1 MRGLSLPAGRRDD
14 AERAGGRARSP
25 GGRLALR
32 RTPRR
37 TRAPL
42 VGTVIATTFLGA
54 TSRITVDLGD
64 TRSWPSSIPSEAA
77 ALPAGSRVSLRIRED
92 PVLVALGGAPAA
104 AEEQVAPTGA

>member
-1 MRGLSLPAGRRDD
+1 M
-14 AERAGGRARSP
+14 
-25 GGRLALR
+25 
-32 RTPRR
+32 
-37 TRAPL
+37 
-42 VGTVIATTFLGA
+42 IASTFLGA

-64 TRSWPSSIPSEAA
+64 ARIMAQLDTVEAA